1 MKFATWS
8 SIEARAA
15 HNAAKTTT
23 EDRDPRNYKRCGCLQ
38 ETWMIPMNRYATS
51 VNVTTINKP
60 TGNWELAQ
68 EDAIQSTQCHVT
80 RGSVR
85 SPKAGN
91 GAD

>member
-1 MKFATWS
+1 
-8 SIEARAA
+8 
-15 HNAAKTTT
+15 
-23 EDRDPRNYKRCGCLQ
+23 
-38 ETWMIPMNRYATS
+38 MIPMNRYATS